1 MNIHVEDSIEALHQ
15 QSIIE
20 SKIRRRAINI
30 YFTQSEDQNLQL
42 KNLHYVHVYL
52 SFFVLK
58 DW

>member
-15 QSIIE
+15 QSTIE

-58 DW
+58 D